1 MIEFEDDKTK
11 QELLGAIREISAELS
26 KMDEAR
32 DQIKEIIDATADAFD
47 LPKPLIRK
55 VARLYHKK
63 TAAQFETEAEEIKSV
78 YKQITLV

>member
-1 MIEFEDDKTK
+1 MQIEDDKTK
-11 QELLGAIREISAELS
+11 AELLGAVREISTELS

-32 DQIKEIIDATADAFD
+32 DQIKEIIDATADAFK

-55 VARLYHKK
+55 VAKLYHKK
-63 TAAQFETEAEEIKSV
+63 NAAQFEHEADAIKSV

>member
-1 MIEFEDDKTK
+1 MEIEDAKTK
-11 QELLGAIREISAELS
+11 EELLGAIREISAELA

-32 DQIKEIIDATADAFD
+32 DAIKEIIDAAADAFT

-55 VARLYHKK
+55 VAKLYHKK
-63 TAAQFETEAEEIKSV
+63 TAAQFEHEAEEIKSV

>member
-1 MIEFEDDKTK
+1 MIEIEDDKTK
-11 QELLGAIREISAELS
+11 QELLGAIREITLELS
-26 KMDEAR
+26 KMDESR
-32 DQIKEIIDATADAFD
+32 DVIKEIISATADAFD

-55 VARLYHKK
+55 VAKLYHKK

>member
-1 MIEFEDDKTK
+1 MIEIEDDKTK
-11 QELLGAIREISAELS
+11 QELLGAIREITLELS
-26 KMDEAR
+26 KMDESR
-32 DQIKEIIDATADAFD
+32 DAIKEIISATADTFD

-55 VARLYHKK
+55 VAKLYHKK

>member
-1 MIEFEDDKTK
+1 MIEIEDDKTK
-11 QELLGAIREISAELS
+11 QELLGAIREITLELS
-26 KMDEAR
+26 KMDESR
-32 DQIKEIIDATADAFD
+32 DAIKEIISATADAFN

-55 VARLYHKK
+55 VAKLYHKK

>member
-1 MIEFEDDKTK
+1 MQIEDDKTK
-11 QELLGAIREISAELS
+11 AELLGAVREISTELS

-32 DQIKEIIDATADAFD
+32 DQIKEIIDATADAFN

-63 TAAQFETEAEEIKSV
+63 NAAQFEHEADAIKSV

>member
-1 MIEFEDDKTK
+1 MELEDDKTK
-11 QELLGAIREISAELS
+11 AELLGAIREISVELS

-32 DQIKEIIDATADAFD
+32 DQIKEIIDATADAFN
-47 LPKPLIRK
+47 LPKPLVRK

-63 TAAQFETEAEEIKSV
+63 TAAQFEHEAEEIKSV

>member
-1 MIEFEDDKTK
+1 MIEIEDDKTK
-11 QELLGAIREISAELS
+11 QELLGAIREITLELS
-26 KMDEAR
+26 KMDESR
-32 DQIKEIIDATADAFD
+32 DAIKEIISVTADAFD

-55 VARLYHKK
+55 VAKLYHKK

>member
-1 MIEFEDDKTK
+1 MEIEDDKTK
-11 QELLGAIREISAELS
+11 EELLGAIREISAELA

-32 DQIKEIIDATADAFD
+32 DAIKEIIDAAADAFT

-55 VARLYHKK
+55 VAKLYHKK
-63 TAAQFETEAEEIKSV
+63 TAAQFEHEAEEIKSV